1 MVFKERKVRNAAV
14 RKSVIFAEA
23 PRIWYGDKVYMLMPI
38 ERQTYHSL
46 FCPVCGNI
54 RKVTITGRDGHEYT
68 YPCPE
73 RTSEGKERKNTLTL
87 FRYEVRE
94 LIVQSI
100 TISGPDSLASYP
112 RYRRAEEDG
121 TEAKEKDCPRVSM
134 GEGIFKRGSGNK
146 GIHTVGIYDHPRVF
160 EPDEEWF
167 STSLLTKDSNTG
179 MISSYYRSRK
189 SAVAALDTQVA
200 YDKKQLE
207 DYNSLCGTDHKYPWD
222 E

>member
-160 EPDEEWF
+160 EPDEEHPFGPGQENSFPF
-167 STSLLTKDSNTG
+167 SPPPREKG
-179 MISSYYRSRK
+179 R
-189 SAVAALDTQVA
+189 
-200 YDKKQLE
+200 LE
-207 DYNSLCGTDHKYPWD
+207 REHMERRRRDRELFHLWIFSI
-222 E
+222 